1 MVRTRSQRAA
11 MLLRLP
17 TDVLLKIASHVV
29 APGLVV
35 AAGKNLEARTALRK
49 GTDAAERSRFGGTI
63 GLTVREAEHR
73 LRTEY
78 MRPDPETSRPI
89 LDDNDLVSR
98 HAAGLALIMK
108 TPWDNDESAM
118 GIYEDLAKTL
128 IAYGADVNVKENSS
142 RDVGYIL
149 LHVAYLA
156 DDPVA
161 FARILLAAGANIDAR
176 CTPPN
181 AAGLSP
187 LAWCIKMGR
196 RTERSYALASFLIE
210 QGCDVVE
217 AHADYTYQSHGR
229 YLLGVLESRP
239 RTEGNMRLAD
249 QIRAALD
256 ATGAGRYLAALRAA
270 QRHPRFDEIWE
281 SDSDPGSESSIES
294 D

>member
-1 MVRTRSQRAA
+1 MVRTRSQRPHAA

-17 TDVLLKIASHVV
+17 SDMLLKIASHVV

-63 GLTVREAEHR
+63 GLTVREAERR

-78 MRPDPETSRPI
+78 IWCERPVLEN
-89 LDDNDLVSR
+89 NDLVSR
-98 HAAGLALIMK
+98 QAAGLALIMK
-108 TPWDNDESAM
+108 TSCDER
-118 GIYEDLAKTL
+118 IHEELAKTL

-161 FARILLAAGANIDAR
+161 FARILLAAGADIDAC

>member
-1 MVRTRSQRAA
+1 

-17 TDVLLKIASHVV
+17 SDMLLKISSHVV
-29 APGLVV
+29 APGLVI

-63 GLTVREAEHR
+63 GLTVREAERR

-78 MRPDPETSRPI
+78 SGVLEN
-89 LDDNDLVSR
+89 NDLVSR
-98 HAAGLALIMK
+98 NAAGLALIMK
-108 TPWDNDESAM
+108 TTGYATIHE
-118 GIYEDLAKTL
+118 ELAKTL
-128 IAYGADVNVKENSS
+128 IAYGADVNVPESS
-142 RDVGYIL
+142 DFDVGYIL
-149 LHVAYLA
+149 LHVAYNA
-156 DDPVA
+156 TDPVA

-176 CTPPN
+176 ATPPN

>member
-1 MVRTRSQRAA
+1 MVRTHSQRAHAA

-17 TDVLLKIASHVV
+17 SDMLLKIASHVV

-63 GLTVREAEHR
+63 GLTVREAERR

-78 MRPDPETSRPI
+78 IWCERPVLEN
-89 LDDNDLVSR
+89 NDLVSR
-98 HAAGLALIMK
+98 QAAGLALIMK
-108 TPWDNDESAM
+108 TSTHERINE
-118 GIYEDLAKTL
+118 ELAKAL

-149 LHVAYLA
+149 LHVAYNA
-156 DDPVA
+156 TDPVA
-161 FARILLAAGANIDAR
+161 FARLLLAAGANIDAR

>member
-1 MVRTRSQRAA
+1 MVRTHSQRAHAA

-17 TDVLLKIASHVV
+17 SDMLYKIASHVV
-29 APGLVV
+29 APDLVV

-63 GLTVREAEHR
+63 GLTVREAERR

-78 MRPDPETSRPI
+78 IWCERPVLEN
-89 LDDNDLVSR
+89 NDLVSR
-98 HAAGLALIMK
+98 QAGGLALIMK
-108 TPWDNDESAM
+108 TSGHDHD
-118 GIYEDLAKTL
+118 GIHEELAKAL

-161 FARILLAAGANIDAR
+161 FARLLLAAGANIDAR

-239 RTEGNMRLAD
+239 RTDGNMRLAD

>member
-1 MVRTRSQRAA
+1 

-17 TDVLLKIASHVV
+17 TDVLFKIASHVV

-63 GLTVREAEHR
+63 GLTVREAERR

-78 MRPDPETSRPI
+78 IWCERPVLEN
-89 LDDNDLVSR
+89 NDLVSR
-98 HAAGLALIMK
+98 NAAGLALIMK
-108 TPWDNDESAM
+108 TTWDDDESF
-118 GIYEDLAKTL
+118 GIYEEVAKTL

-149 LHVAYLA
+149 LHVAYHA

-161 FARILLAAGANIDAR
+161 FARLLLSAGANIDAR
-176 CTPPN
+176 ATPPN

-187 LAWCIKMGR
+187 LAWAIDCGR
-196 RTERSYALASFLIE
+196 GTERSYALASFLIE

-217 AHADYTYQSHGR
+217 AEADYYYQSHGR
-229 YLLGVLESRP
+229 SLLEVLESRAS
-239 RTEGNMRLAD
+239 TEGNLRLAD
-249 QIRAALD
+249 QIYDALEAAGEPRCD
-256 ATGAGRYLAALRAA
+256 AALRAA
-270 QRHPRFDEIWE
+270 YRRPRFDSLSDSESDDSE
-281 SDSDPGSESSIES
+281 SDSDDSDSGS